1 LSNIFTH
8 KTLQNGIDLYIC
20 PTNKFKT
27 ISIYFFLHQNLK
39 SETATKTALLPY
51 VLKRGTLRN
60 LPRRAVSACFWTIY
74 TVPVWVEIF

>member
-1 LSNIFTH
+1 MSNIFTH

-39 SETATKTALLPY
+39 SETATKTAIALCIKEGIEKFSTSAQYP
-51 VLKRGTLRN
+51 
-60 LPRRAVSACFWTIY
+60 ACFWTIY